1 MGRKDLLE
9 EVEGLL
15 ATYCEG
21 CFLKKQHKK
30 DHGKRFAHRFCIT
43 ACTVGEKI
51 KICGA
56 KLSQRP

>member
-9 EVEGLL
+9 EVEELL

-51 KICGA
+51 KVCGA
-56 KLSQRP
+56 KLSGRP